1 MELKWLL
8 NCSSFLIIYTFV
20 MLEKIPEVVRNK
32 NIELEDLA
40 LIVAKEIRTAND
52 LTFEQR
58 KKLLGLVRK
67 WSEYVKEN
75 GVDQSDV
82 LSVRYHLL
90 EFSKNNFVHKKEEI
104 EKGVKLQSVPID
116 GLELPDGS
124 SFKDYIN
131 KNFEEGDIFSDEH
144 TAIYGGIARLALK
157 LHISKKDPSYDSHL
171 IDSELPINDVD
182 VVVDDKSVG
191 NKYKSGIAG
200 TRVVKDLKEYTQA
213 YYQTVE
219 CTINQALIYKGELLF
234 TEDALQD
241 NITGELHF
249 IEKEETLFNPDSLV
263 LEDGKVFVTGKGFY
277 RALAYLLRHKAH
289 KISLY
294 QDNLDFLK
302 KNKYTWA
309 SPLPKILFLKNQEA
323 RNRAI
328 NEWHSLAKSLGVTS
342 SNNPTEFLEEI
353 IAENPSIVNYNF
365 KTEENNAEEIRWI
378 INQFLKSG
386 VRSVIPDTYPKG
398 MGNEVITIDMREL
411 DVEGHDLKEFYE
423 KVNSTFRNAHFSK
436 V

>member
-1 MELKWLL
+1 
-8 NCSSFLIIYTFV
+8 
-20 MLEKIPEVVRNK
+20 MLEKIPEATRNT

-52 LTFEQR
+52 ITFEQR
-58 KKLLGLVRK
+58 KELLALVRK
-67 WSEYVKEN
+67 WSEYVKNN

-90 EFSKNNFVHKKEEI
+90 EFSKNNFAHKRDEL
-104 EKGVKLQSVPID
+104 EKDVKLQSVPID

-131 KNFEEGDIFSDEH
+131 RNFEEGDIFNDEH

-157 LHISKKDPSYDSHL
+157 LHASQKDPSYDARL
-171 IDSELPINDVD
+171 IDSELPIHDID
-182 VVVDDKSVG
+182 VVVDDKNVG

-200 TRVVKDLKEYTQA
+200 TRVVRDLKEYI
-213 YYQTVE
+213 QTYHQIVE
-219 CTINQALIYKGELLF
+219 CTINQALVYKGDLLF

-241 NITGELHF
+241 NTTGELHF
-249 IEKEETLFNPDSLV
+249 IERDETLFNPDSVV

-289 KISLY
+289 KLSLY

-309 SPLPKILFLKNQEA
+309 SPLPKILFLKNPET

-328 NEWHSLAKSLGVTS
+328 NEWYSLAKSLGVTS
-342 SNNPTEFLEEI
+342 SSNPTEFLEEI
-353 IAENPSIVNYNF
+353 ISENPNIVNYNF

-378 INQFLKSG
+378 INQFLRSG
-386 VRSVIPDTYPKG
+386 IRSVIPDTYPKG
-398 MGNEVITIDMREL
+398 MRDEVVTIDMREL
-411 DVEGHDLKEFYE
+411 DVESHDLKEFYE
-423 KVNSTFRNAHFSK
+423 KVNSTFKNANFNI

>member
-1 MELKWLL
+1 
-8 NCSSFLIIYTFV
+8 
-20 MLEKIPEVVRNK
+20 MLEKIPEATRNT

-52 LTFEQR
+52 ITFEQR
-58 KKLLGLVRK
+58 KELLALVRK
-67 WSEYVKEN
+67 WSEYVKNN

-90 EFSKNNFVHKKEEI
+90 EFSKNNFAHKRDEL
-104 EKGVKLQSVPID
+104 EKDVKLQSVPID

-131 KNFEEGDIFSDEH
+131 RNFEEGDIFNDEH

-157 LHISKKDPSYDSHL
+157 LHASQKDPSYDARL
-171 IDSELPINDVD
+171 IDSELPIHDID
-182 VVVDDKSVG
+182 VVVDDKNVG

-200 TRVVKDLKEYTQA
+200 TRVVRDLKEYIQT
-213 YYQTVE
+213 YHQTVE
-219 CTINQALIYKGELLF
+219 CTINQALVYKGDLLF

-241 NITGELHF
+241 NTTGELHF
-249 IEKEETLFNPDSLV
+249 IERDETLFNPDSVV

-289 KISLY
+289 KLSLY

-309 SPLPKILFLKNQEA
+309 SPLPKILFLKNPET

-328 NEWHSLAKSLGVTS
+328 IHLIS
-342 SNNPTEFLEEI
+342 SALF
-353 IAENPSIVNYNF
+353 SSV
-365 KTEENNAEEIRWI
+365 
-378 INQFLKSG
+378 LK
-386 VRSVIPDTYPKG
+386 
-398 MGNEVITIDMREL
+398 L
-411 DVEGHDLKEFYE
+411 
-423 KVNSTFRNAHFSK
+423 
-436 V
+436 